1 MDEELIPTSAAM
13 PSITV
18 VPSSSLSFPTSPPPT
33 PISPALI
40 YPNLQQEMMAEDRT
54 QSAGVTMRQQEN
66 IAEEVT
72 GGQLMPS
79 NASAGQANSYLG
91 SGTSVNYSG
100 GNVTFHSSPHRSK
113 ANRKKSRKLTLTQ
126 VCSDEAAMKQPK
138 QPQQQPPPESHNNP
152 HQKVTMDADRISNS
166 SSLIGFESDNSATTA
181 STLSSS
187 SSLKSGPERKINR
200 IFSMLQS
207 MQQTFLQQSQPSQQP
222 PPQQPQLPPPQQP
235 PPSHHHQGKLPK
247 PQQQQQQSEHIYEQ
261 PHNNRFSDNQH
272 SGSDTIQSQ
281 DRRGR
286 QMQLELQQQQQ
297 QQSSAPSRQLL
308 YGLGRSQDSLMS
320 TRMSSKNL
328 MVINSGGGGHHN
340 NPSGH
345 SGKGPIYA
353 SWNGSQYSANTYTTM
368 TSDGAG
374 PPPPMTHAM
383 PYHKDGWYYPIKHT
397 IIITTIG

>member
-1 MDEELIPTSAAM
+1 
-13 PSITV
+13 
-18 VPSSSLSFPTSPPPT
+18 
-33 PISPALI
+33 
-40 YPNLQQEMMAEDRT
+40 MAEDRT
-54 QSAGVTMRQQEN
+54 PSAGVTMRQQEN
-66 IAEEVT
+66 NAEEVT

-79 NASAGQANSYLG
+79 NSSAGQANSSYLG

-100 GNVTFHSSPHRSK
+100 GNVTFQHSSPHRSK

-138 QPQQQPPPESHNNP
+138 QQQPESHNNP
-152 HQKVTMDADRISNS
+152 HQKVPMDADRISNS

-207 MQQTFLQQSQPSQQP
+207 MQQTFMQQNQ
-222 PPQQPQLPPPQQP
+222 PPQQPQQPPPPQQQPP
-235 PPSHHHQGKLPK
+235 PPSHHHHQGKLPK
-247 PQQQQQQSEHIYEQ
+247 PQQQSEHIYEQ
-261 PHNNRFSDNQH
+261 PHNNRFSDSQH

-328 MVINSGGGGHHN
+328 MVINNSGHHL

-345 SGKGPIYA
+345 SSKGPIYA
-353 SWNGSQYSANTYTTM
+353 SWNESQYSANTYTTM

-374 PPPPMTHAM
+374 QPPPMTHAM
-383 PYHKDGWYYPIKHT
+383 PYHKDGMYYPIKHT
-397 IIITTIG
+397 IIIIIG

>member
-18 VPSSSLSFPTSPPPT
+18 VPSSSLSFPTSSPPPT

-54 QSAGVTMRQQEN
+54 PSAGMTMRQQEN

-79 NASAGQANSYLG
+79 NSSAGQANSSSYLG

-100 GNVTFHSSPHRSK
+100 GNVTFQHSSPHRSK

-138 QPQQQPPPESHNNP
+138 QQPES

-207 MQQTFLQQSQPSQQP
+207 MQQTFMQQNQ
-222 PPQQPQLPPPQQP
+222 PPQQPQQPPPPQQQPP
-235 PPSHHHQGKLPK
+235 PPSHHQGKLPK

-261 PHNNRFSDNQH
+261 PHNNRFSDSQH

-286 QMQLELQQQQQ
+286 QMQLELQQQQQQ

-328 MVINSGGGGHHN
+328 MVINN
-340 NPSGH
+340 SGH
-345 SGKGPIYA
+345 NHPTNSKGPIYA
-353 SWNGSQYSANTYTTM
+353 SWNESQYSANTYTTM

-374 PPPPMTHAM
+374 QPPPMTHAM
-383 PYHKDGWYYPIKHT
+383 PYHKDGMYYPIKHT
-397 IIITTIG
+397 IQ

>member
-1 MDEELIPTSAAM
+1 
-13 PSITV
+13 
-18 VPSSSLSFPTSPPPT
+18 
-33 PISPALI
+33 
-40 YPNLQQEMMAEDRT
+40 
-54 QSAGVTMRQQEN
+54 
-66 IAEEVT
+66 
-72 GGQLMPS
+72 
-79 NASAGQANSYLG
+79 
-91 SGTSVNYSG
+91 
-100 GNVTFHSSPHRSK
+100 
-113 ANRKKSRKLTLTQ
+113 LTLTQ

-138 QPQQQPPPESHNNP
+138 QQQPESHNNP

-207 MQQTFLQQSQPSQQP
+207 MQQTFMQQNQ
-222 PPQQPQLPPPQQP
+222 PPQQPPQQP
-235 PPSHHHQGKLPK
+235 PPPQQQPPPPSHHQGKLPK
-247 PQQQQQQSEHIYEQ
+247 PQQQQQAEHIYEQ
-261 PHNNRFSDNQH
+261 PHNNRFSDSQH

-328 MVINSGGGGHHN
+328 MVINNSGHHN

-345 SGKGPIYA
+345 SSKGPIYA

-374 PPPPMTHAM
+374 QPPPMTHAM
-383 PYHKDGWYYPIKHT
+383 PYHKDGMYYPIKHT
-397 IIITTIG
+397 IIIIIG